1 MNRGSGNEG
10 SMAVNEPQATSGPP
24 WLDWSRRLQSIAQN
38 GLTFSRDPY
47 DIERYTAIRQIA
59 AEILAQGSGLSL
71 TVIQG
76 VLAQETDYATPKV
89 DVRGVVFR
97 DDQLLL
103 VRERVD
109 GRWTLPGGW
118 ADPGQ
123 SPVENVVR
131 EIQEESGF
139 VVRAL
144 KILAVFDRA
153 KHPHIP
159 PFAFHVYKIFI
170 LCSLVSGNE
179 AVSAE
184 TDDVGFFSEEDLPE
198 LSISRVTLGQIDR
211 MFEHHRNPA
220 LPTDFDLED

>member
-1 MNRGSGNEG
+1 L
-10 SMAVNEPQATSGPP
+10 QAS
-24 WLDWSRRLQSIAQN
+24 AQN
-38 GLTFSRDPY
+38 RLTFAHDPY

-59 AEILAQGSGLSL
+59 AEMLAQGSRLSL
-71 TVIQG
+71 AAIQD
-76 VLAQETDYATPKV
+76 VLAQETGYATPKI

-109 GRWTLPGGW
+109 GTWTLPGGW

-131 EIQEESGF
+131 EIHEESGF
-139 VVRAL
+139 VARAQ

-153 KHPHIP
+153 KHPHMP

-170 LCSLVSGNE
+170 LCSLVGGKE
-179 AVSAE
+179 AMSAE
-184 TDDVGFFSEEDLPE
+184 TDGVGFFSKENLPE
-198 LSISRVTLGQIDR
+198 LSISRVTPAQIHR